1 LKNIYNGMPA
11 SDLVGARWCKSSLSS
26 PQGNCVEFTGLPGGR
41 IAMRNSR
48 HPDGP
53 ALIFTERQLRDLIDT
68 LKNGDFDH
76 LLTHSDERRQPKPA
90 ACRTTPTRT

>member
-11 SDLVGARWCKSSLSS
+11 GDLAGAHWCKSSLSS
-26 PQGNCVEFTGLPGGR
+26 PQGNCVEFAGLPGGQ

-53 ALIFTERQLRDLIDT
+53 ALIFTKGQLRDLIDA
-68 LKNGDFDH
+68 LKSGDFDH
-76 LLTHSDERRQPKPA
+76 LITRSDDRRQPRPA
-90 ACRTTPTRT
+90 TCRPTPARS

>member
-11 SDLVGARWCKSSLSS
+11 SDLAGARWCKSSHSS
-26 PQGNCVEFTGLPGGR
+26 PQGNCVEFTGLPGGQ

-53 ALIFTERQLRDLIDT
+53 ALIFTEGQLRDLIDT
-68 LKNGDFDH
+68 LKSGDFDH
-76 LLTHSDERRQPKPA
+76 LMTHTDEGRPPRPA
-90 ACRTTPTRT
+90 TCRTTLAP